1 MRSINTLMSRKI
13 LGFIFVFIIILVS
26 YQCAQRGNPTGGP
39 KDITAPELTRAEPPN
54 MTTNFKGQKI
64 RLYFN
69 ELVKLK
75 DIQKQLIISP
85 PLKNSPV
92 LSPIGNANKYVE
104 ITIKDTLAPN
114 TTYTLNFGQ
123 GIVDNNEENPKS
135 FFTYVF
141 STGDYIDS
149 LELKGVVKDAFNKK
163 PDDFISVMLYKIDT
177 SYTDSTIYKRPPN
190 YITNTLDSAI
200 IFKLNNLKEGKY
212 ALFGVK
218 DAANNNLFDQKTDK
232 IAFVKDTINLPTDS
246 IYLLTLFK
254 EIPDYSV
261 AVPTMEASNKISFGY
276 YGEGSDISINTLTE
290 IPDTVKTIIT
300 KERDKDTLN
309 FWFTPYEMDSLIFTL
324 TNEKLKVRD
333 TFKVKS
339 RKVAFDSLKISMSQ
353 NGTIEFDKPINLL
366 SNTPL
371 IRFDS
376 TKIKLMDKDSIEI
389 AVNVKLDSLR
399 NLLNFDFKIDPDQN
413 YRMELIPGAV
423 TDFFET
429 TNDSV
434 AFSFKT
440 KSLADYGNL
449 TLNLNGNSIVYPII
463 VQLTNEKGELQRE
476 IYATE
481 PQVYTFDNLNP
492 GKYQARVIFDLNG
505 NGKWDT
511 GNLLKK
517 IQPEKISYYPAL
529 IELRANWEKIETFNL
544 ID

>member
-1 MRSINTLMSRKI
+1 MSRKI

-353 NGTIEFDKPINLL
+353 NGNIEFDKPISLL

-463 VQLTNEKGELQRE
+463 VQLTNEKGEFQRE

>member
-1 MRSINTLMSRKI
+1 MSRKI

-39 KDITAPELTRAEPPN
+39 KDIIAPELTRAEPPN

-353 NGTIEFDKPINLL
+353 NGNIEFDKPINLL

-481 PQVYTFDNLNP
+481 PQVYTFNNLNP

>member
-1 MRSINTLMSRKI
+1 
-13 LGFIFVFIIILVS
+13 
-26 YQCAQRGNPTGGP
+26 
-39 KDITAPELTRAEPPN
+39 
-54 MTTNFKGQKI
+54 
-64 RLYFN
+64 
-69 ELVKLK
+69 
-75 DIQKQLIISP
+75 
-85 PLKNSPV
+85 
-92 LSPIGNANKYVE
+92 
-104 ITIKDTLAPN
+104 
-114 TTYTLNFGQ
+114 
-123 GIVDNNEENPKS
+123 
-135 FFTYVF
+135 
-141 STGDYIDS
+141 
-149 LELKGVVKDAFNKK
+149 
-163 PDDFISVMLYKIDT
+163 
-177 SYTDSTIYKRPPN
+177 
-190 YITNTLDSAI
+190 
-200 IFKLNNLKEGKY
+200 
-212 ALFGVK
+212 
-218 DAANNNLFDQKTDK
+218 
-232 IAFVKDTINLPTDS
+232 
-246 IYLLTLFK
+246 
-254 EIPDYSV
+254 
-261 AVPTMEASNKISFGY
+261 
-276 YGEGSDISINTLTE
+276 
-290 IPDTVKTIIT
+290 
-300 KERDKDTLN
+300 
-309 FWFTPYEMDSLIFTL
+309 
-324 TNEKLKVRD
+324 
-333 TFKVKS
+333 
-339 RKVAFDSLKISMSQ
+339 
-353 NGTIEFDKPINLL
+353 
-366 SNTPL
+366 
-371 IRFDS
+371 
-376 TKIKLMDKDSIEI
+376 MDKDSIEI

>member
-1 MRSINTLMSRKI
+1 MSRKI

>member
-1 MRSINTLMSRKI
+1 MSRKI

-200 IFKLNNLKEGKY
+200 IFKLNNLKEGQY

-353 NGTIEFDKPINLL
+353 NGNIEFDKPINLL

-389 AVNVKLDSLR
+389 GVNVKLDSLR

>member
-1 MRSINTLMSRKI
+1 MSRKI
-13 LGFIFVFIIILVS
+13 LGFIFVFIIVLVS

-39 KDITAPELTRAEPPN
+39 KDITPPELTRADPPN
-54 MTTNFKGQKI
+54 MTTNFKSQKI

-123 GIVDNNEENPKS
+123 GIVDNNEENPNS

-149 LELKGVVKDAFNKK
+149 LELTGIVKDAFNKK
-163 PDDFISVMLYKIDT
+163 ADDFVSVMLYKIDT
-177 SYTDSTIYKRPPN
+177 TYTDSTIYKRPPN
-190 YITNTLDSAI
+190 YITNTLDSAV
-200 IFKLNNLKEGKY
+200 IFKLKNLKKGKY
-212 ALFGVK
+212 ALFGIK
-218 DAANNNLFDQKTDK
+218 DASSNNIFDQKVDK
-232 IAFVKDTINLPTDS
+232 ISFVKDTINLPTDS
-246 IYLLTLFK
+246 IYLLNLFK
-254 EIPDYSV
+254 EIPDYGV
-261 AVPTMEASNKISFGY
+261 AVPSMEASNKISFGY
-276 YGEGSDISINTLTE
+276 YGDGTNIKIETITN
-290 IPDTVKTIIT
+290 IPDTVRTVII
-300 KERDKDTLN
+300 KEREKDTLN
-309 FWFTPYEMDSLIFTL
+309 FWFTPYEMDSLLFTI
-324 TNEKLKVRD
+324 TNETLKTKD
-333 TFKVKS
+333 TFKVKR

-353 NGTIEFDKPINLL
+353 SGNIEFDKPINLL

-371 IRFDS
+371 ISFDS
-376 TKIKLMDKDSIEI
+376 TKIKLMDKDSVEI
-389 AVNVKLDSLR
+389 AYKLKLDTLE
-399 NLLNFDFKIDPDQN
+399 NLLNFDFKIKPGQS

-423 TDFFET
+423 TDFFDT

-440 KSLADYGNL
+440 KSIADYGNL
-449 TLNLNGNSIVYPII
+449 TLNLNGNTIVYPII
-463 VQLTNEKGELQRE
+463 VQLTNEKGDLQRE
-476 IYATE
+476 FYSGE
-481 PQVYTFDNLNP
+481 PQEYHFDNLNP
-492 GKYQARVIFDLNG
+492 GKYQARVIFDANG

-511 GNLLKK
+511 GSLLEQR
-517 IQPEKISYYPAL
+517 QPEKISYYPNL

>member
-1 MRSINTLMSRKI
+1 MSRKI

-353 NGTIEFDKPINLL
+353 NGNIEFDKPISLL

>member
-1 MRSINTLMSRKI
+1 MSRKI

-339 RKVAFDSLKISMSQ
+339 RKVVFDSLKISMSQ
-353 NGTIEFDKPINLL
+353 NGNIEFDKPINLL
-366 SNTPL
+366 SNTPI

-449 TLNLNGNSIVYPII
+449 TLNLNSNSIVYPII

>member
-1 MRSINTLMSRKI
+1 MSRKI

-300 KERDKDTLN
+300 KER
-309 FWFTPYEMDSLIFTL
+309 
-324 TNEKLKVRD
+324 
-333 TFKVKS
+333 
-339 RKVAFDSLKISMSQ
+339 
-353 NGTIEFDKPINLL
+353 
-366 SNTPL
+366 
-371 IRFDS
+371 
-376 TKIKLMDKDSIEI
+376 
-389 AVNVKLDSLR
+389 
-399 NLLNFDFKIDPDQN
+399 
-413 YRMELIPGAV
+413 
-423 TDFFET
+423 
-429 TNDSV
+429 
-434 AFSFKT
+434 
-440 KSLADYGNL
+440 
-449 TLNLNGNSIVYPII
+449 
-463 VQLTNEKGELQRE
+463 
-476 IYATE
+476 
-481 PQVYTFDNLNP
+481 
-492 GKYQARVIFDLNG
+492 
-505 NGKWDT
+505 
-511 GNLLKK
+511 
-517 IQPEKISYYPAL
+517 
-529 IELRANWEKIETFNL
+529 
-544 ID
+544 

>member
-1 MRSINTLMSRKI
+1 MSRKI

-339 RKVAFDSLKISMSQ
+339 RKVAFDSLKISLSQ
-353 NGTIEFDKPINLL
+353 NGNIEFDKPINLL

-440 KSLADYGNL
+440 KSPADYGNL

>member
-1 MRSINTLMSRKI
+1 MSRKI

-353 NGTIEFDKPINLL
+353 NGNIEFDKPINLL

-389 AVNVKLDSLR
+389 GVNVKLDSLR